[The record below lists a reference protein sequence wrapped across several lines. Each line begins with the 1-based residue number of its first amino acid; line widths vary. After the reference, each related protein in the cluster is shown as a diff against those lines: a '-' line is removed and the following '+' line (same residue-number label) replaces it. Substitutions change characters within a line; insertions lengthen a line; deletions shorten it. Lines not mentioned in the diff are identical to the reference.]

1 MTPEPRSA
9 RFAETRWTRVLAARG
24 GDAEAA
30 RALSDL
36 CDSYYE
42 PVLAFVRHSTRDPNA
57 ARDLTH
63 DFFARLL
70 SRPAFEGLERGKGK
84 FRSYLL
90 GAVKHFLHDQQ
101 DRHAA
106 ARRGGGQEA
115 LPLESGS
122 DSRPGLEIPDHN
134 TLPTDAFF
142 DREWAIALVARSLA
156 TLEDEC
162 EAAGKAD
169 HFAELKPWLSGAV
182 ETSQVETAAKLGIA
196 EGALKVAIHRL
207 RKRYREIVKAEISQT
222 IEDPC
227 EADEEIRHL
236 IAALGA

>member
-1 MTPEPRSA
+1 MSPDPPSA

-70 SRPAFEGLERGKGK
+70 ARPAFEGLERGKGK

-101 DRHAA
+101 DRRGA
-106 ARRGGGQEA
+106 ARRGGGQET

-122 DSRPGLEIPDHN
+122 DSRPGLEIPDHSVI
-134 TLPTDAFF
+134 PSDAFF

-156 TLEDEC
+156 TLEGEC
-162 EAAGKAD
+162 EAAGRAD
-169 HFAELKPWLSGAV
+169 HFAELKPWLTGAV
-182 ETSQVETAAKLGIA
+182 ETSQAETATKLGIA

-222 IEDPC
+222 IEDPR
-227 EADEEIRHL
+227 EAEEEIRHL
-236 IAALGA
+236 IAALGS

>member
-9 RFAETRWTRVLAARG
+9 RFAETCWTRVLAARG

-36 CDSYYE
+36 CDNYYE
-42 PVLAFVRHSTRDPNA
+42 PVLAFVRHSTRDPDL

-70 SRPAFEGLERGKGK
+70 ARPTLEGLERGKGK

-90 GAVKHFLHDQQ
+90 GAVKHFLHDHQ
-101 DRHAA
+101 DRKAA

-115 LPLESGS
+115 IPLESDT
-122 DSRPGLEIPDHN
+122 DSRPGLEIPDHAAV
-134 TLPTDAFF
+134 PPDAFF
-142 DREWAIALVARSLA
+142 DKEWAIALVARSLSI
-156 TLEDEC
+156 LEDEC
-162 EAAGKAD
+162 GAAGKAD
-169 HFAELKPWLSGAV
+169 HFTGLKPWLTGAIQ
-182 ETSQVETAAKLGIA
+182 TSQAETAAKLGIA

-207 RKRYREIVKAEISQT
+207 RKRYREIVKAEISRT
-222 IEDPC
+222 IEDPR
-227 EADEEIRHL
+227 EAEEEIRHL
-236 IAALGA
+236 IAALGS